1 MQIYADLPQITNKH
15 PVAERAGIPHHLLGH
30 VGWENSE
37 YSVKEFERE
46 ALAKIAEIHARGKL
60 PILVGGT
67 HYYNQAIMFKNSTI
81 GGGGDDAGSAPAEK
95 TLTTEQLGILDG
107 PSAGVLAK
115 LREVDAEVANKFHPN
130 DTRRIRRAL
139 EIYFQTGQRPSEIYE
154 AQRADNTDE
163 KLKLRFDKTLV
174 FWIWCEQSV
183 LNPRLD
189 TRVDAMLRNGLHDE
203 IRELFQYYTAHRP
216 EKLGGVYQVI
226 GFKEFLPW
234 LEAGGDMTAGEPTG
248 ESAKLLQECVD
259 KMKQRTRK
267 YSKQQTKFMKNTL
280 MPKLAEMVEQEPAR
294 TDIAAA
300 VLDATD
306 LTQWDTTVAA
316 HGIDI
321 ARKFFTPEEN
331 GSAAAVPEHFI
342 ADTPALRSLMV
353 TPKSFTREQWQ
364 NFTCDTCVDPET
376 KEPVV
381 VVGSDSWAVHLKSRK
396 HRNAVA
402 GRAKM
407 AHNRAQMELRRKRQ
421 LEEQEQPCGGEEKR
435 HEGEQ
440 PKAWKPREL
449 G

>member
-1 MQIYADLPQITNKH
+1 
-15 PVAERAGIPHHLLGH
+15 
-30 VGWENSE
+30 
-37 YSVKEFERE
+37 
-46 ALAKIAEIHARGKL
+46 
-60 PILVGGT
+60 
-67 HYYNQAIMFKNSTI
+67 MFKNATI
-81 GGGGDDAGSAPAEK
+81 GSGSDARETAAAQTK
-95 TLTTEQLGILDG
+95 TLTDEELGILDG

-115 LREVDAEVANKFHPN
+115 LREVDVDVANKFHPN

-139 EIYFQTGQRPSEIYE
+139 EIYFQTGQRPSDIYE
-154 AQRADNTDE
+154 AQRTDNHDE

-174 FWIWCEQSV
+174 FWVWCEQSV

-189 TRVDAMLRNGLHDE
+189 TRVDAMLRNGLHNE

-234 LEAGGDMTAGEPTG
+234 LEAGGDTATDEPAG

-280 MPKLAEMVEQEPAR
+280 MPKLAEMVEQAPTR

-316 HGIDI
+316 RGIDV
-321 ARKFFTPEEN
+321 ARGFLAPN
-331 GSAAAVPEHFI
+331 DSDPAVPDHFI
-342 ADTPALRSLMV
+342 ADTPALRSLLV

-376 KEPVV
+376 KEPIV
-381 VVGSDSWAVHLKSRK
+381 VVGGDHWAVHLKSRK

-402 GRAKM
+402 GRAKL
-407 AHNRAQMELRRKRQ
+407 AHNREQIELRRKRQ
-421 LEEQEQPCGGEEKR
+421 LEEEEQQQPRGGEEKR

-440 PKAWKPREL
+440 AADPTA
-449 G
+449 

>member
-67 HYYNQAIMFKNSTI
+67 HYYNQAVMFKNATI
-81 GGGGDDAGSAPAEK
+81 GGSGDAGDTPAAQKK
-95 TLTTEQLGILDG
+95 TLTDEEQGILDG

-115 LREVDAEVANKFHPN
+115 LREVDVDVANKFHPN

-139 EIYFQTGQRPSEIYE
+139 EIYFQTGQRPSDIYE
-154 AQRADNTDE
+154 AQRTDNRNE

-174 FWIWCEQSV
+174 FWVWCEQSV

-203 IRELFQYYTAHRP
+203 IRELFQYYRAHRP

-234 LEAGGDMTAGEPTG
+234 LEAGGDAAAQTAGEPAG

-280 MPKLAEMVEQEPAR
+280 MPKLAEMVEEAPAR

-316 HGIDI
+316 RGIDV
-321 ARKFFTPEEN
+321 ARAFLVPGEN
-331 GSAAAVPEHFI
+331 SSDPAAAVVRDHFI
-342 ADTPALRSLMV
+342 ADTPALRSLLV

-364 NFTCDTCVDPET
+364 NFTCDTCVDAET
-376 KEPVV
+376 KEPIV
-381 VVGSDSWAVHLKSRK
+381 VVGSDRWAVHLKSRK

-402 GRAKM
+402 GRAKL
-407 AHNRAQMELRRKRQ
+407 AHNRTQMELRRKRQ
-421 LEEQEQPCGGEEKR
+421 LEEEEEEQQAPAE
-435 HEGEQ
+435 
-440 PKAWKPREL
+440 PTV
-449 G
+449 

>member
-30 VGWENSE
+30 IGWENSE
-37 YSVKEFERE
+37 YTVKEFERE
-46 ALAKIAEIHARGKL
+46 ALSKIEEIQARGKL

-67 HYYNQAIMFKNSTI
+67 HYYNQAVMFKNSTI
-81 GGGGDDAGSAPAEK
+81 GNGSDVEDGLSEK
-95 TLTTEQLGILDG
+95 TLTEKQLEILNG

-115 LREVDAEVANKFHPN
+115 LREVDVDVANKFHPN

-139 EIYFQTGQRPSEIYE
+139 EIYFQTGQRPSDIYE
-154 AQRADNTDE
+154 AQRTATDEDE
-163 KLKLRFDKTLV
+163 KLSLRFDKTLV
-174 FWIWCEQSV
+174 FWVWCEQSV

-203 IRELFQYYTAHRP
+203 IRELFHYYTAHRP

-234 LEAGGDMTAGEPTG
+234 LEAGGDVTVQQPAEEQT
-248 ESAKLLQECVD
+248 EKSNRLLQECID

-280 MPKLAEMVEQEPAR
+280 MPKLAEMVEQDPSR

-306 LTQWDTTVAA
+306 LSQWDSTVAKR
-316 HGIDI
+316 GIEI
-321 ARKFFTPEEN
+321 ARAFLMPQEN
-331 GSAAAVPEHFI
+331 ASAAVDHFF
-342 ADTPALRSLMV
+342 ADTPELRSLLV
-353 TPKSFTREQWQ
+353 TPKQFTKDQWQ
-364 NFTCDTCVDPET
+364 NFTCDTCVDPIT
-376 KEPVV
+376 KQPVV
-381 VVGSDSWAVHLKSRK
+381 VVGGDRWAVHLKSRK

-402 GRAKM
+402 GRAKLE
-407 AHNRAQMELRRKRQ
+407 HNRVQMELRRKRQ
-421 LEEQEQPCGGEEKR
+421 LEEAADSSEQHQRDDGGDEKR
-435 HEGEQ
+435 LAAEV
-440 PKAWKPREL
+440 
-449 G
+449 